1 MQTTI
6 RPPKNRL
13 PKILTAA
20 LLGSALC
27 IAAPVAASAHTPA
40 ASPTCSTLN
49 VELQSYVSSDD
60 APTPN
65 SVTVVIDGTE
75 VSSVDFGHSY
85 SQSLLL
91 GDESVAHTWSV
102 AIDAVDDGYDAT
114 LSGTSTPC
122 GSPAPPDA
130 SAAITLS
137 DSTCTTGEQP
147 VLGDVTNAVWGD
159 LAVDADSYSVTATAI
174 AKHLFDDG
182 LATRTFSGPLAPPV
196 DLTSEQCA
204 PATAQY
210 QESAEYVDCSTAT
223 VTTSLTVTT
232 VGWVYDADSAS
243 WIEGEPSSEVT
254 TQTRAASEE
263 ECGTVAPTAPT
274 PEIEPEVGPEPQP
287 EVEPVVEPVDEPV
300 VEEPQVAGLF
310 VDSEPQALAHTGTD
324 AAPFGIAALVL
335 LGLGLAL
342 ALRGRMR
349 MS

>member
-27 IAAPVAASAHTPA
+27 IAAPVATSAHTPA

-75 VSSVDFGHSY
+75 IVNVDFGRSY
-85 SQSLLL
+85 SQSFLL

-102 AIDAVDDGYDAT
+102 VIDAVDNGYDAT
-114 LSGTSTPC
+114 LSGTTTPC
-122 GSPAPPDA
+122 GSPLPRDA
-130 SAAITLS
+130 SAATTLS
-137 DSTCTTGEQP
+137 EATCTTGELP
-147 VLGDVTNAVWGD
+147 VLGAVANAVWGE
-159 LAVDADSYSVTATAI
+159 LEVDADSYSVTATAI
-174 AKHLFDDG
+174 EDHLFDDG
-182 LATRTFSGPLAPPV
+182 LATRTFTGPLAPP
-196 DLTSEQCA
+196 LAPWSTQCA
-204 PATAQY
+204 PAPTQY
-210 QESAEYVDCSTAT
+210 QQSAEYVDCDTAT
-223 VTTSLTVTT
+223 VTTSLTLTT
-232 VGWVYDADSAS
+232 IGWVYDDASGS
-243 WIEGEPSSEVT
+243 WIEGEPTSEVT
-254 TQTRAASEE
+254 TDARAASEE
-263 ECGTVAPTAPT
+263 ECGTVAPTPPT
-274 PEIEPEVGPEPQP
+274 TPGTEPEVGS
-287 EVEPVVEPVDEPV
+287 EVEPEPEPVVEPV

-324 AAPFGIAALVL
+324 AAPFGLAALVL
-335 LGLGLAL
+335 LGLGLGL
-342 ALRGRMR
+342 ARRGRTR